1 MQPLSLHDVP
11 ERPWQKVA
19 MDIFTIKSR
28 DYLVTVDYYSQFF
41 EVDFL
46 EHMRWES
53 VIHKLKANFARHGI
67 PDMLIS
73 DNGPQLVSQE
83 FKKFC
88 GSLNINHVTSS
99 AGNSKQ
105 NGAAE
110 AAVKI
115 AKRMMKKCSFNQ
127 EDPYIALL
135 KSKIHLKKELNIV
148 QCRDSW
154 EEGQKHSFPQNP
166 NF

>member
-28 DYLVTVDYYSQFF
+28 NYLVTVDYYSQFF

-46 EHMRWES
+46 EHMRS
-53 VIHKLKANFARHGI
+53 VNVIHKPKANFARHGI
-67 PDMLIS
+67 PDIIMLIS

-88 GSLNINHVTSS
+88 AGGNINHVTSS
-99 AGNSKQ
+99 PETAKPMEQLSKLPR
-105 NGAAE
+105 G
-110 AAVKI
+110 
-115 AKRMMKKCSFNQ
+115 
-127 EDPYIALL
+127 
-135 KSKIHLKKELNIV
+135 
-148 QCRDSW
+148 
-154 EEGQKHSFPQNP
+154 
-166 NF
+166 